1 MKKLIFLISVI
12 CLSLG
17 STYALKCVTPLP
29 TFNDMYTSAPIAFRG
44 TVSYSDFTANA
55 SQQML
60 CTEGGYDASDVGK
73 HTFTFH
79 VLEELKGNVDEYVS
93 LTREVTEVNCTRWGA
108 CADLEQGKEYIIL
121 SNDGQTLEGGLCTAC
136 PYILAE
142 EFVEPATCMCTM
154 QYDPVCGADGK
165 TYGNPC
171 QLACADVVQA
181 YPGECGDFPVEP
193 EIDATCTLWYDGCN
207 TCTVEEGKVGA
218 CTKMACFAKGR
229 EKCIENDF
237 VYLTPYHEVMIQQVV
252 AQFLKSRSGQELAD
266 RTQAILAKI
275 ASKKADIQY
284 TLATSLFLPNSSEL
298 RTYHLVLEVLAAIDS
313 LL

>member
-93 LTREVTEVNCTRWGA
+93 LTREVTEVNCTR
-108 CADLEQGKEYIIL
+108 
-121 SNDGQTLEGGLCTAC
+121 
-136 PYILAE
+136 
-142 EFVEPATCMCTM
+142 
-154 QYDPVCGADGK
+154 
-165 TYGNPC
+165 
-171 QLACADVVQA
+171 
-181 YPGECGDFPVEP
+181 
-193 EIDATCTLWYDGCN
+193 
-207 TCTVEEGKVGA
+207 
-218 CTKMACFAKGR
+218 
-229 EKCIENDF
+229 
-237 VYLTPYHEVMIQQVV
+237 
-252 AQFLKSRSGQELAD
+252 
-266 RTQAILAKI
+266 
-275 ASKKADIQY
+275 
-284 TLATSLFLPNSSEL
+284 
-298 RTYHLVLEVLAAIDS
+298 
-313 LL
+313 

>member
-1 MKKLIFLISVI
+1 
-12 CLSLG
+12 
-17 STYALKCVTPLP
+17 
-29 TFNDMYTSAPIAFRG
+29 
-44 TVSYSDFTANA
+44 
-55 SQQML
+55 
-60 CTEGGYDASDVGK
+60 
-73 HTFTFH
+73 
-79 VLEELKGNVDEYVS
+79 
-93 LTREVTEVNCTRWGA
+93 
-108 CADLEQGKEYIIL
+108 
-121 SNDGQTLEGGLCTAC
+121 
-136 PYILAE
+136 
-142 EFVEPATCMCTM
+142 MCTM

-171 QLACADVVQA
+171 QLACADVAQA

-229 EKCIENDF
+229 EKCVENDF

-298 RTYHLVLEVLAAIDS
+298 RTYYIILEVIAAIDS